1 MTSTVRCS
9 RDRGPL
15 SVQFA
20 TQELSL
26 SIRDSIDFFT
36 NVPMCQDE
44 KINLRTDCSEVASV
58 CCFYIFFNL
67 NITNRM
73 GC

>member
-1 MTSTVRCS
+1 MAH
-9 RDRGPL
+9 

-58 CCFYIFFNL
+58 GCFYFFFNL